1 MLKLDNEHTL
11 ILPLVESKEDEIC
24 LPLAINVILTYWGEY
39 NLVKEAKERAR
50 KYNDIKGSIFIEGF
64 ELAES
69 RGYLVSIF
77 RGNIQRLKKNID
89 QGIPSIVIM
98 PGLKDTI
105 QHATVISGYDPE
117 ENRIVTYVPEPD
129 TVGSIPEK
137 KFIELW
143 EQDGSLTITIIPAD
157 MKDINDKKSTNTD
170 QSYRMCFE
178 AERLLLTGKTQ
189 EAIEKLRN
197 AADTNKS
204 NELALDMLGSVYN
217 ELKSEEAKNYFEA
230 SIKVNPKFYL
240 SYRGIGNYYLRKEE
254 YLLAEKSYSSA
265 ISINPNRF
273 GPIYKNR
280 GIVRLKL
287 DNKEGAISDLSM
299 YLDQCPQANDK
310 NNIELA
316 IKDLSSKKP

>member
-1 MLKLDNEHTL
+1 MKLDNEHTL

-24 LPLAINVILTYWGEY
+24 LPLALNVILTYWGEY

-50 KYNDIKGSIFIEGF
+50 KYNDAKGSIFIEGF
-64 ELAES
+64 EIAEN

-77 RGNIQRLKKNID
+77 RGNIQGLKKKID
-89 QGIPSIVIM
+89 QGIPSVVIM

-137 KFIELW
+137 KFTELW
-143 EQDGSLTITIIPAD
+143 EQDGFLTITIVPED
-157 MKDINDKKSTNTD
+157 MKDINDKESHTD

-178 AERLLLTGKTQ
+178 AERLLLTGKTK
-189 EAIEKLRN
+189 EAIEKLRS
-197 AADTNKS
+197 AADTNKG
-204 NELALDMLGSVYN
+204 NELALDMLGSIYN
-217 ELKSEEAKNYFEA
+217 ELKSDEARNYFEA

-254 YLLAEKSYSSA
+254 YSLAEKSYSSA

-287 DNKEGAISDLSM
+287 DNKDGAISDLNM

>member
-1 MLKLDNEHTL
+1 
-11 ILPLVESKEDEIC
+11 VESKEDEIC
-24 LPLAINVILTYWGEY
+24 LPLALNVILTYWGEY

-50 KYNDIKGSIFIEGF
+50 KYDNIKGSIFIEGF
-64 ELAES
+64 ELAEN

-77 RGNIQRLKKNID
+77 RGNIKGLKKKID
-89 QGIPSIVIM
+89 QGIPSVVIM
-98 PGLKDTI
+98 PGLMDTI

-143 EQDGSLTITIIPAD
+143 EQDGFLTITIVPED
-157 MKDINDKKSTNTD
+157 MKDVNDKESPHTD

-178 AERLLLTGKTQ
+178 AERLLLTGKRK

-197 AADTNKS
+197 AADTNKG
-204 NELALDMLGSVYN
+204 NELALDMLGSIYN
-217 ELKSEEAKNYFEA
+217 ELKSDEAKNYFEA

-287 DNKEGAISDLSM
+287 DNKEGAISDLNM

-316 IKDLSSKKP
+316 IKDLSSKKS

>member
-1 MLKLDNEHTL
+1 M
-11 ILPLVESKEDEIC
+11 ESKEDEIC
-24 LPLAINVILTYWGEY
+24 LPLALNVILTYWGEY

-50 KYNDIKGSIFIEGF
+50 KYNDAKGSIFIEGF
-64 ELAES
+64 EIAEN

-77 RGNIQRLKKNID
+77 RGNIQGLKKKID
-89 QGIPSIVIM
+89 QGIPSVVIM

-137 KFIELW
+137 KFTELW
-143 EQDGSLTITIIPAD
+143 EQDGFLTITIVPED
-157 MKDINDKKSTNTD
+157 MKDINDKESHAD

-178 AERLLLTGKTQ
+178 AERLLLTGKTK
-189 EAIEKLRN
+189 EAIEKLRS
-197 AADTNKS
+197 AADTNKG
-204 NELALDMLGSVYN
+204 NELALDMLGSIYN
-217 ELKSEEAKNYFEA
+217 ELKSDEARNYFEA

-254 YLLAEKSYSSA
+254 YSLAEKSYSSA

-287 DNKEGAISDLSM
+287 DNKDGAISDLNM

>member
-1 MLKLDNEHTL
+1 
-11 ILPLVESKEDEIC
+11 VESKEDEIC
-24 LPLAINVILTYWGEY
+24 LPLALNVILTYWGEY

-50 KYNDIKGSIFIEGF
+50 KYNDAKGSIFIEGI
-64 ELAES
+64 ELAEN
-69 RGYLVSIF
+69 RGYFVSIF
-77 RGNIQRLKKNID
+77 RGNIQGLKKKID

-137 KFIELW
+137 KFTELW
-143 EQDGSLTITIIPAD
+143 EQDGSLTITIVPED
-157 MKDINDKKSTNTD
+157 MKDVNDKESPHTD

-178 AERLLLTGKTQ
+178 AERLLLTGKTK

-197 AADTNKS
+197 AADTNKG
-204 NELALDMLGSVYN
+204 NELALDMLGSIYN
-217 ELKSEEAKNYFEA
+217 ELKSDEAKNYFEA
-230 SIKVNPKFYL
+230 SNKVNPKFYL

-287 DNKEGAISDLSM
+287 DNKEGAISDLNM

>member
-1 MLKLDNEHTL
+1 
-11 ILPLVESKEDEIC
+11 VESKEDEIC

-39 NLVKEAKERAR
+39 NLVKEANERAR
-50 KYNDIKGSIFIEGF
+50 KYNDAKGSIFIEGF
-64 ELAES
+64 ELAEN

-77 RGNIQRLKKNID
+77 RGNIQGLKKKID

-117 ENRIVTYVPEPD
+117 ENRIITYVPEPD

-143 EQDGSLTITIIPAD
+143 EQDGSLIITIIPED
-157 MKDINDKKSTNTD
+157 MKDVNDKESSNTD

-178 AERLLLTGKTQ
+178 AERLLLTGKTN

-197 AADTNKS
+197 AVDTNKS

-265 ISINPNRF
+265 ISINPDRF

-287 DNKEGAISDLSM
+287 DNKEGAISDLNM

-310 NNIELA
+310 NTIELA
-316 IKDLSSKKP
+316 IKDLSSDKP

>member
-39 NLVKEAKERAR
+39 NITKEAKERAR

-77 RGNIQRLKKNID
+77 RGNIQRLKKKID

-98 PGLKDTI
+98 PGIKDTI
-105 QHATVISGYDPE
+105 QHATVISGYDHE
-117 ENRIVTYVPEPD
+117 ENRIITYVPEPD

-143 EQDGSLTITIIPAD
+143 EQDGSLTITIIPVD
-157 MKDINDKKSTNTD
+157 MKDINDKESSNTD

-178 AERLLLTGKTQ
+178 AERLLLTGKTK

-204 NELALDMLGSVYN
+204 NALALDMLGSVYN

-254 YLLAEKSYSSA
+254 YLFS
-265 ISINPNRF
+265 
-273 GPIYKNR
+273 
-280 GIVRLKL
+280 
-287 DNKEGAISDLSM
+287 
-299 YLDQCPQANDK
+299 
-310 NNIELA
+310 
-316 IKDLSSKKP
+316 

>member
-11 ILPLVESKEDEIC
+11 VLPLVENKNDEIC
-24 LPLAINVILTYWGEY
+24 LPLAINVLLTYWGEY
-39 NLVKEAKERAR
+39 NFIQEAKERAW
-50 KYNDIKGSIFIEGF
+50 KYKDIKGSIFIEGF

-69 RGYLVSIF
+69 RGYRVSVF
-77 RGNIQRLKKNID
+77 RSNIQGLKKKID

-117 ENRIVTYVPEPD
+117 ENRIVMYVPEPD

-137 KFIELW
+137 KFTELW
-143 EQDGSLTITIIPAD
+143 EQDGSLTITIIPVD
-157 MKDINDKKSTNTD
+157 MKDVNEKESANTD

-178 AERLLLTGKTQ
+178 AERLLLTGKTK
-189 EAIEKLRN
+189 EAIEKLKN
-197 AADTNKS
+197 ATDTNKS
-204 NELALDMLGSVYN
+204 NELALDMLGSIYN
-217 ELKSEEAKNYFEA
+217 ELKSDEAKNYFEA
-230 SIKVNPKFYL
+230 SIKLNPKFYL
-240 SYRGIGNYYLRKEE
+240 AYRGIGNYYLRKEE

-265 ISINPNRF
+265 ISINPSRF

-287 DNKEGAISDLSM
+287 DDKKGAISDLDM

-316 IKDLSSKKP
+316 IKELSSEKT

>member
-1 MLKLDNEHTL
+1 MKLDNEHTL
-11 ILPLVESKEDEIC
+11 ILPLVESKEDEVC

-39 NLVKEAKERAR
+39 NLDKEAKERAR
-50 KYNDIKGSIFIEGF
+50 KYNDVKGSIFIEGF
-64 ELAES
+64 ELAEN

-77 RGNIQRLKKNID
+77 RGNLQGLKKKID
-89 QGIPSIVIM
+89 QGIPSVVIM

-117 ENRIVTYVPEPD
+117 ENRIITYVPEPD

-137 KFIELW
+137 KFTELW
-143 EQDGSLTITIIPAD
+143 EQDGFLTITIVPKD
-157 MKDINDKKSTNTD
+157 MKDINDKESSHLNK
-170 QSYRMCFE
+170 SYRMCFE
-178 AERLLLTGKTQ
+178 AERLLLTGKTK

-197 AADTNKS
+197 AADTNEG
-204 NELALDMLGSVYN
+204 NELALDMLGSIYN
-217 ELKSEEAKNYFEA
+217 ELKSDEAKEYFEA

-254 YLLAEKSYSSA
+254 YPLAEKSYSSA

-280 GIVRLKL
+280 GVARLKL
-287 DNKEGAISDLSM
+287 NDKEGAISDLNT

-316 IKDLSSKKP
+316 IKDLSSKKA

>member
-50 KYNDIKGSIFIEGF
+50 KYNDAKGSIFIEGF

-77 RGNIQRLKKNID
+77 RGNIQRLKKKID

-143 EQDGSLTITIIPAD
+143 EQDGSLTITIIPKD
-157 MKDINDKKSTNTD
+157 MKDINDKEGSNTD

-178 AERLLLTGKTQ
+178 AERLLLTGKTK

-197 AADTNKS
+197 AADINKS

-287 DNKEGAISDLSM
+287 DNKEGAISDLNM
-299 YLDQCPQANDK
+299 YLDQCPEANDK

>member
-1 MLKLDNEHTL
+1 
-11 ILPLVESKEDEIC
+11 VESKEDEIC
-24 LPLAINVILTYWGEY
+24 LPLALNVILTYWGEY

-50 KYNDIKGSIFIEGF
+50 KYDNIKGSIFIEGF
-64 ELAES
+64 ELAEN

-77 RGNIQRLKKNID
+77 RGNIKGLKKKID
-89 QGIPSIVIM
+89 QGIPSVVIM
-98 PGLKDTI
+98 PGLMDTI

-143 EQDGSLTITIIPAD
+143 EQDGFLTITIVPED
-157 MKDINDKKSTNTD
+157 MKDVNDKESPHTD

-178 AERLLLTGKTQ
+178 AERLLLTGKTK

-287 DNKEGAISDLSM
+287 DNKEGAISDLNM

-316 IKDLSSKKP
+316 IKDLSSKRP

>member
-1 MLKLDNEHTL
+1 MKLDNEHTL

-24 LPLAINVILTYWGEY
+24 LPLALNVILTYWGEY

-50 KYNDIKGSIFIEGF
+50 KYNDANGSIFIEGF
-64 ELAES
+64 EIAEN

-77 RGNIQRLKKNID
+77 RGNIQWLKKKID

-117 ENRIVTYVPEPD
+117 ENRIITYVPQPD

-137 KFIELW
+137 KFTELW
-143 EQDGSLTITIIPAD
+143 EQDGSLTITIIPKD
-157 MKDINDKKSTNTD
+157 MKDINDKESPNTD

-178 AERLLLTGKTQ
+178 AERLLLTGKTK
-189 EAIEKLRN
+189 EAIEKLKS
-197 AADTNKS
+197 AADTNKG

-217 ELKSEEAKNYFEA
+217 ELKSDEAKNYFEA

-254 YLLAEKSYSSA
+254 YSLAEKSYSSA

-287 DNKEGAISDLSM
+287 DNKKGAISDLNM

-316 IKDLSSKKP
+316 LKDLLSEKPC

>member
-39 NLVKEAKERAR
+39 NITKEAKERAR

-77 RGNIQRLKKNID
+77 RGNIQRLKKKID

-157 MKDINDKKSTNTD
+157 MKDINDKESSNTD

-178 AERLLLTGKTQ
+178 AERLLLTGKTK

-197 AADTNKS
+197 AVDTNKS

-287 DNKEGAISDLSM
+287 DKKEGAISDLNM
-299 YLDQCPQANDK
+299 YLNQCPQANDK
-310 NNIELA
+310 NDIELA

>member
-1 MLKLDNEHTL
+1 MKLDNEHTL

-24 LPLAINVILTYWGEY
+24 LPLALNVILTYWGEY
-39 NLVKEAKERAR
+39 NIVKEAKERAR
-50 KYNDIKGSIFIEGF
+50 KYNDAKGSIFIEGF
-64 ELAES
+64 ELAEN

-77 RGNIQRLKKNID
+77 RGNIQGLKKKID
-89 QGIPSIVIM
+89 QGIPSVVIM

-137 KFIELW
+137 KFTELW
-143 EQDGSLTITIIPAD
+143 EQDGFLTITIVPED
-157 MKDINDKKSTNTD
+157 MKDVHDKESPHTD

-178 AERLLLTGKTQ
+178 AERLLLTGKTK

-197 AADTNKS
+197 AADTNKG
-204 NELALDMLGSVYN
+204 NELALDMLGSIYN

-287 DNKEGAISDLSM
+287 DNKEGAISDLNM

>member
-11 ILPLVESKEDEIC
+11 ILPLVESIEDEIC

-39 NLVKEAKERAR
+39 DLIKEAKEKAR
-50 KYNDIKGSIFIEGF
+50 KYGDVKGSIFAEGF
-64 ELAES
+64 EIAES
-69 RGYLVSIF
+69 RGYHVSII
-77 RGNIQRLKKNID
+77 RGNIQGLKKKID

-98 PGLKDTI
+98 PGIKDTI

-117 ENRIVTYVPEPD
+117 ESRIITYVPEPD

-143 EQDGSLTITIIPAD
+143 EQDGSLTITIVPAD
-157 MKDINDKKSTNTD
+157 MKNVNDKENPSTD

-178 AERLLLTGKTQ
+178 AERLLLDGKTK
-189 EAIEKLRN
+189 EAIEKLKN
-197 AADTNKS
+197 AVETIKN

-217 ELKSEEAKNYFEA
+217 ELKSDEAKDYFES
-230 SIKVNPKFYL
+230 SIKANPKFYL
-240 SYRGIGNYYLRKEE
+240 SYRGMGNYYLRKEE
-254 YLLAEKSYSSA
+254 YQLAEKSYSSA
-265 ISINPNRF
+265 ILINPNRF

-280 GIVRLKL
+280 GIARLKL
-287 DNKEGAISDLSM
+287 DDKVGAVSDLNT
-299 YLDQCPQANDK
+299 YLDQCPQANDR

-316 IKDLSSKKP
+316 IKDLSSENK

>member
-1 MLKLDNEHTL
+1 MKLDNEHTL

-24 LPLAINVILTYWGEY
+24 LPLALNVILTYWGEY

-50 KYNDIKGSIFIEGF
+50 KYNDAKGSIFIEGF
-64 ELAES
+64 EIAEN

-77 RGNIQRLKKNID
+77 RGNIQGLKKKID
-89 QGIPSIVIM
+89 QGIPSVVIM
-98 PGLKDTI
+98 PGLKDTV
-105 QHATVISGYDPE
+105 QHATVISGYNPE

-137 KFIELW
+137 KFTELW
-143 EQDGSLTITIIPAD
+143 EEDGFLTITIVPED
-157 MKDINDKKSTNTD
+157 MKDINDKESPHTD

-178 AERLLLTGKTQ
+178 AERLLLTGKTK

-197 AADTNKS
+197 AVDTNKS
-204 NELALDMLGSVYN
+204 NELALDMLGSIYN
-217 ELKSEEAKNYFEA
+217 ELKSDEAKNYFEA

-254 YLLAEKSYSSA
+254 YSLAEKSYSSA

-287 DNKEGAISDLSM
+287 DNKEGAISDLNM

>member
-1 MLKLDNEHTL
+1 
-11 ILPLVESKEDEIC
+11 VESKEDEIC
-24 LPLAINVILTYWGEY
+24 LPLALNVILTYWGEY

-50 KYNDIKGSIFIEGF
+50 KYNDAKGSIFIEGF
-64 ELAES
+64 ELAEN

-77 RGNIQRLKKNID
+77 RGNIQGLKKKID

-98 PGLKDTI
+98 PGLKDSI
-105 QHATVISGYDPE
+105 QHATVISGYDPD

-137 KFIELW
+137 KFTELW
-143 EQDGSLTITIIPAD
+143 EQDGSLTITIVPED
-157 MKDINDKKSTNTD
+157 MKDVNDKESPHAD

-178 AERLLLTGKTQ
+178 AERLLLTGKTK

-197 AADTNKS
+197 ATDTNKG
-204 NELALDMLGSVYN
+204 NELALDMLGSIYN
-217 ELKSEEAKNYFEA
+217 ELKSDEAKNYFEA

-287 DNKEGAISDLSM
+287 DNNEGAISDLNM

>member
-1 MLKLDNEHTL
+1 MKLDNEHIL

-24 LPLAINVILTYWGEY
+24 LPLALKVILTYWGEY

-50 KYNDIKGSIFIEGF
+50 KYNDAKGSIFIEGF
-64 ELAES
+64 EIAEN

-77 RGNIQRLKKNID
+77 RGNIQGLKKKID
-89 QGIPSIVIM
+89 QGIPSVVIM

-137 KFIELW
+137 KFTELW
-143 EQDGSLTITIIPAD
+143 EQDGFLTITIVPED
-157 MKDINDKKSTNTD
+157 MKDVNEKESSHTD

-178 AERLLLTGKTQ
+178 AERLLLTGKTK
-189 EAIEKLRN
+189 EAIEKLRS
-197 AADTNKS
+197 AADTNKG
-204 NELALDMLGSVYN
+204 NELALDMLGSIYN
-217 ELKSEEAKNYFEA
+217 ELKSDEARNYFEA

-254 YLLAEKSYSSA
+254 YSLAEKSYSSA

-287 DNKEGAISDLSM
+287 DNKDGAISDLNM